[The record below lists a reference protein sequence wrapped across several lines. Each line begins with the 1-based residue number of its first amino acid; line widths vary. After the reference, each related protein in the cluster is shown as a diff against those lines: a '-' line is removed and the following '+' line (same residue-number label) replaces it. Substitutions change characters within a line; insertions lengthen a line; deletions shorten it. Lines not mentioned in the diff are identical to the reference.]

1 MLSTGKVDYLTLTAL
16 ALAEEKTG
24 SGWISK
30 LVSLVGKSHSDDKI
44 ENAEVNKSEPGA
56 QTINAQ
62 TIVVRLLPKDW
73 LLTCEISIL
82 ITQFLLPN
90 CNYNRVYRKLLSASK
105 WNENYG

>member
-1 MLSTGKVDYLTLTAL
+1 MISNNQNANRKQLQEVAKQLKYGEIYIPKKVVLAEELPMLSTGKVDYLTLTAL

-56 QTINAQ
+56 
-62 TIVVRLLPKDW
+62 
-73 LLTCEISIL
+73 
-82 ITQFLLPN
+82 
-90 CNYNRVYRKLLSASK
+90 
-105 WNENYG
+105 